1 MKLTLIATPI
11 GNDED
16 ITLRALNTL
25 KSAKVIVC
33 EELKVTRRRLSK
45 WGIPPQEK
53 ELHQLN
59 EHSSA
64 EDVMTLTELCSTQ
77 DVALVTDC
85 GTPSFFDPG
94 FKLVESCLKNNIE
107 ILSLPGVSSMTSL
120 FPFLKVKTERFDVL
134 GFPPRDN
141 DERNQFFKNLKDIK
155 YPVLLL
161 DTPYRLKKTF
171 ENLQKFTPK
180 HQCVTGINLT
190 CENERVLYGTPS
202 ETLRQMSDLNKEN
215 FICMIYPSK
224 T

>member
-11 GNDED
+11 GNDDD

-25 KSAKVIVC
+25 KTTKVIVC

-45 WGIPPQEK
+45 WGIPPQKK

-59 EHSSA
+59 EHSSP
-64 EDVMTLTELCSTQ
+64 EDVKALTELCETQ

-94 FKLVESCLKNNIE
+94 FKLVKSCLLKNIE
-107 ILSLPGVSSMTSL
+107 IASLPGVSSMTSL
-120 FPFLKVKTERFDVL
+120 FPFLRTKTERFDVL

-141 DERNQFFKNLKDIK
+141 DERNHFFKNLKNIDHPI
-155 YPVLLL
+155 LLL

-180 HQCVTGINLT
+180 HQCVVGINLT
-190 CENERVLYGTPS
+190 CEDERVLYGTPS
-202 ETLRQMSDLNKEN
+202 EVLDQMSDLNKEN
-215 FICMIYPSK
+215 FICMVYPAKS
-224 T
+224 